1 MSSLT
6 PQTASQNNADPNSNV
21 YLPEESGALVLAVGQ
36 ARSRREITLGSGGDR
51 REFLRVSVLS
61 LRRWQETPAARA
73 GFRKFDLIVEIDG
86 KAVKTAADAQ
96 SIVDSAKVG
105 QQMQASPNCC
115 EVCAWRSAV
124 CAVFPI
130 ALPISWWL
138 VLAVLGIRVHVAGV
152 TAPRPEDD
160 LADRDHC

>member
-1 MSSLT
+1 MGRRDHVET
-6 PQTASQNNADPNSNV
+6 
-21 YLPEESGALVLAVGQ
+21 
-36 ARSRREITLGSGGDR
+36 SRRDRAEIGANSSASP
-51 REFLRVSVLS
+51 FLS
-61 LRRWQETPAARA
+61 LRPRQETPAARA

-130 ALPISWWL
+130 ALSIS
-138 VLAVLGIRVHVAGV
+138 
-152 TAPRPEDD
+152 
-160 LADRDHC
+160 

>member
-36 ARSRREITLGSGGDR
+36 ARPRRDITPRSGGDR
-51 REFLRVSVLS
+51 REFLRVSFFS
-61 LRRWQETPAARA
+61 LPPRQETPAARA

-105 QQMQASPNCC
+105 QQMQASRNCS
-115 EVCAWRSAV
+115 EVYTWRGAV

-130 ALPISWWL
+130 ARPISWWPSL
-138 VLAVLGIRVHVAGV
+138 LYGSR
-152 TAPRPEDD
+152 
-160 LADRDHC
+160 